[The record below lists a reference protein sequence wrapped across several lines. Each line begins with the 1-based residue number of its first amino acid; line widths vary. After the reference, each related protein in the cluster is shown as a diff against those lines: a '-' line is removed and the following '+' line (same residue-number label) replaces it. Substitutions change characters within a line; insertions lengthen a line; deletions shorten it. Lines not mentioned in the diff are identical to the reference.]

1 MGPRKTPQKT
11 RIDRIKTDKFKDAP
25 PIKGYDLFIRTA
37 SGIAIV
43 TCIVGAI
50 ILGGVVWNIAAS
62 LIALRSLWELYGL
75 LYTKYRLSRGWG
87 ITGGTL
93 ILLAIS
99 VGLSYAVTLSIMT
112 MVAVLVLFTETVRRQ
127 MTGQSYALWNIGS
140 TISGLVYVV
149 LPWSFLILLRS
160 HPLGKQYLLTIFLCT
175 WSCDVGSYLAGTT
188 FGESPLCDKVSP
200 AKSWEGFWVGV
211 IASIVCGSLLPV
223 LFDLAPFPLV
233 LLGALCGVAGQL
245 GDLAESVLKREA
257 NVKDT
262 GTLIPGHGGFL
273 DRFDS
278 ILINATLT
286 FFIIEVI
293 G

>member
-1 MGPRKTPQKT
+1 M
-11 RIDRIKTDKFKDAP
+11 
-25 PIKGYDLFIRTA
+25 A

-43 TCIVGAI
+43 TCIVSSI
-50 ILGGVVWNIAAS
+50 IVGGFAWDIVAS

-75 LYTKYRLSRGWG
+75 LYTKFRISRGWG

-93 ILLAIS
+93 MLLAIS

-127 MTGQSYALWNIGS
+127 VTGHSYALWNIGG
-140 TISGLVYVV
+140 TLSGLVYVV

-175 WSCDVGSYLAGTT
+175 WSCDVAAYLAGTA
-188 FGESPLCDKVSP
+188 FGETPLCDRVSP
-200 AKSWEGFWVGV
+200 AKSWEGFWAGV
-211 IASIVCGSLLPV
+211 LAGTFCGSAMAWFFEFPPMPLLM
-223 LFDLAPFPLV
+223 
-233 LLGALCGVAGQL
+233 LGLLCGVAGQL
-245 GDLAESVLKREA
+245 GDLCESVLKREA
-257 NVKDT
+257 RVKDS
-262 GTLIPGHGGFL
+262 GSAIPGHGGFL

-278 ILINATLT
+278 ILVNATLA
-286 FFIIEVI
+286 FLIIEVI

>member
-1 MGPRKTPQKT
+1 MGLHKPPQGA
-11 RIDRIKTDKFKDAP
+11 RIEPDKPEEAPAVKEYDFFKRI
-25 PIKGYDLFIRTA
+25 A

-43 TCIVGAI
+43 ACIVSSI
-50 ILGGVVWNIAAS
+50 IVGGVAWDVVAS

-75 LYTKYRLSRGWG
+75 LYTKFRLSRGWG
-87 ITGGTL
+87 ITGGAL
-93 ILLAIS
+93 MLLTIS
-99 VGLSYAVTLSIMT
+99 IGLSYAVTLSIMT

-127 MTGQSYALWNIGS
+127 VTGHSYALWNIGG
-140 TISGLVYVV
+140 TLSGLVYVV

-175 WSCDVGSYLAGTT
+175 WSCDVAAYLAGTT
-188 FGESPLCDKVSP
+188 FGESPLCNKVSP

-211 IASIVCGSLLPV
+211 VASIVCGSVLPV

-233 LLGALCGVAGQL
+233 LLGALCGLAGQL

-257 NVKDT
+257 RVKDT
-262 GTLIPGHGGFL
+262 GSLIPGHGGFL

>member
-1 MGPRKTPQKT
+1 MGLHKPPEGTGVE
-11 RIDRIKTDKFKDAP
+11 TDKPEGAAAV
-25 PIKGYDLFIRTA
+25 KGRNLFTRTA

-43 TCIVGAI
+43 ACIVASI
-50 ILGGVVWNIAAS
+50 IVGGVAWDIVAS

-75 LYTKYRLSRGWG
+75 LYTKFRLSRGWG
-87 ITGGTL
+87 ITGGAL
-93 ILLAIS
+93 MLLTIS
-99 VGLSYAVTLSIMT
+99 IGLSYAVTLSIMT

-127 MTGQSYALWNIGS
+127 VTGHSYALWNIGG
-140 TISGLVYVV
+140 TLSGLVYVV

-175 WSCDVGSYLAGTT
+175 WSCDVGAYLAGTT

-211 IASIVCGSLLPV
+211 VASVVCGSVLPV

-257 NVKDT
+257 RVKDT
-262 GTLIPGHGGFL
+262 GSLIPGHGGFL

-278 ILINATLT
+278 ILVNATLT

>member
-1 MGPRKTPQKT
+1 MGPRKPQQGTGKPGEAAEVRGHDFLR
-11 RIDRIKTDKFKDAP
+11 RI
-25 PIKGYDLFIRTA
+25 A

-43 TCIVGAI
+43 ACIVSSI
-50 ILGGVVWNIAAS
+50 IVGGFTWDIVAS

-75 LYTKYRLSRGWG
+75 LYTKFRVSRGWG
-87 ITGGTL
+87 ITGGAL

-112 MVAVLVLFTETVRRQ
+112 MVAILVLFTETVRRQ
-127 MTGQSYALWNIGS
+127 VTGRSYALWNIGG
-140 TISGLVYVV
+140 TLSGLVYVV
-149 LPWSFLILLRS
+149 LPWSFMILLRS

-175 WSCDVGSYLAGTT
+175 WSCDVAAYLAGTA
-188 FGESPLCDKVSP
+188 FGESPLCDRVSP
-200 AKSWEGFWVGV
+200 AKSWEGFWMGV
-211 IASIVCGSLLPV
+211 VASLVCGSLLPV

-257 NVKDT
+257 HVKDT
-262 GTLIPGHGGFL
+262 GNLIPGHGGFL

>member
-1 MGPRKTPQKT
+1 MGLHKPPEGARVE
-11 RIDRIKTDKFKDAP
+11 TDKPEEPAVV
-25 PIKGYDLFIRTA
+25 KGHNLFIRTA

-43 TCIVGAI
+43 ACIIGAI
-50 ILGGVVWNIAAS
+50 IAGGVAWDIVAW

-75 LYTKYRLSRGWG
+75 LYTKFRLSRGWG
-87 ITGGTL
+87 IAGGAL
-93 ILLAIS
+93 MLLTIS
-99 VGLSYAVTLSIMT
+99 IGLSYAVTLSIMT

-127 MTGQSYALWNIGS
+127 ATGHSYALWNIGG
-140 TISGLVYVV
+140 TLSGLVYVV

-175 WSCDVGSYLAGTT
+175 WSCDVGAYLAGTA
-188 FGESPLCDKVSP
+188 FGESPLCDRVSP

-211 IASIVCGSLLPV
+211 IASIVCGSVLPV

-257 NVKDT
+257 RVKDT
-262 GTLIPGHGGFL
+262 GSLIPGHGGFL

>member
-1 MGPRKTPQKT
+1 MGLHKPPQGA
-11 RIDRIKTDKFKDAP
+11 RVGTDKPEEASAANEHVFLKR
-25 PIKGYDLFIRTA
+25 IA

-43 TCIVGAI
+43 ACVVGSI
-50 ILGGVVWNIAAS
+50 IAGGVAWYTVAS

-75 LYTKYRLSRGWG
+75 LYTKFRLSRGWG
-87 ITGGTL
+87 ITGGAL
-93 ILLAIS
+93 MLLTVSA
-99 VGLSYAVTLSIMT
+99 GLSYAVTLSIMT

-127 MTGQSYALWNIGS
+127 VTGHSYALWNIGG
-140 TISGLVYVV
+140 TLSGLVYVV

-175 WSCDVGSYLAGTT
+175 WSCDVGAYLAGTT

-200 AKSWEGFWVGV
+200 AKSWEGFWAGV
-211 IASIVCGSLLPV
+211 VASIVCASLLPV
-223 LFDLAPFPLV
+223 LFDLAPLPLV
-233 LLGALCGVAGQL
+233 FLGALCGVAGQL

-257 NVKDT
+257 HVKDT
-262 GTLIPGHGGFL
+262 GSLIPGHGGFL

-293 G
+293 S